1 MDFYPEYAEGGAF
14 SGGGNNIMIVSKNQ
28 TPMPSKPVTQPAPTP
43 DAQIIPIGSSDT
55 EVFSSFLFN
64 ELGAS

>member
-1 MDFYPEYAEGGAF
+1 
-14 SGGGNNIMIVSKNQ
+14 MIVSKNQ